1 MLFLLRQIRR
11 KLMNESKFTTYL
23 LYAIGEIILVV
34 VGILIAVSIDNW
46 NANRKSKAE
55 EKILLTKLLQEQ
67 ISDKENLEEV
77 ISLHIW
83 LNNKLDTLQALIF
96 HSDEIDL
103 DSIRQADFDSYIG
116 FLYYIPS
123 YKPKQAFMNSA
134 INSGQI
140 SLVAND
146 SISTIIAGWS
156 GLYEDYQGS
165 IHAVYDL
172 VTFQIVPYLSGKHPF
187 SNTTKEFE
195 IVKKSFGSKFTYDR
209 VALLDDLKMESLTEL
224 KRVDAEGALE
234 KAEQLLDLKEALI
247 NLLKNEIKKHN

>member
-1 MLFLLRQIRR
+1 
-11 KLMNESKFTTYL
+11 
-23 LYAIGEIILVV
+23 
-34 VGILIAVSIDNW
+34 
-46 NANRKSKAE
+46 
-55 EKILLTKLLQEQ
+55 
-67 ISDKENLEEV
+67 
-77 ISLHIW
+77 
-83 LNNKLDTLQALIF
+83 
-96 HSDEIDL
+96 
-103 DSIRQADFDSYIG
+103 
-116 FLYYIPS
+116 
-123 YKPKQAFMNSA
+123 MNSA